1 MKSYPIQKSVS
12 KELLLRPILRG
23 DSAYPLLSWLIG
35 PYPQSATLTRDQA
48 RFNKAMNKSRV
59 VVERAFGKLKCR
71 WRCLLKVLKE
81 GTGKVP
87 LTILACCILHN
98 ICLLRGDALGNDES
112 DDDDGDGGSAPLP
125 PGLNANAQ
133 GRLVRQ
139 ALTDFLAN
147 N

>member
-1 MKSYPIQKSVS
+1 M
-12 KELLLRPILRG
+12 
-23 DSAYPLLSWLIG
+23 
-35 PYPQSATLTRDQA
+35 
-48 RFNKAMNKSRV
+48 
-59 VVERAFGKLKCR
+59 
-71 WRCLLKVLKE
+71 KVLKE

-87 LTILACCILHN
+87 LTILTCCILHN
-98 ICLLRGDALGNDES
+98 VCLLRGDALENDES
-112 DDDDGDGGSAPLP
+112 DDDHGDGGSAPLP

>member
-1 MKSYPIQKSVS
+1 M
-12 KELLLRPILRG
+12 
-23 DSAYPLLSWLIG
+23 
-35 PYPQSATLTRDQA
+35 
-48 RFNKAMNKSRV
+48 
-59 VVERAFGKLKCR
+59 
-71 WRCLLKVLKE
+71 LKVLEE

-98 ICLLRGDALGNDES
+98 ICLLRGDALENDES

-133 GRLVRQ
+133 GRHVRQ

>member
-1 MKSYPIQKSVS
+1 M
-12 KELLLRPILRG
+12 
-23 DSAYPLLSWLIG
+23 
-35 PYPQSATLTRDQA
+35 
-48 RFNKAMNKSRV
+48 
-59 VVERAFGKLKCR
+59 
-71 WRCLLKVLKE
+71 LKVLEE

-87 LTILACCILHN
+87 LTILACCILHD
-98 ICLLRGDALGNDES
+98 ICLLRGDALEND

-133 GRLVRQ
+133 GRHVRQ

>member
-1 MKSYPIQKSVS
+1 M
-12 KELLLRPILRG
+12 
-23 DSAYPLLSWLIG
+23 
-35 PYPQSATLTRDQA
+35 
-48 RFNKAMNKSRV
+48 
-59 VVERAFGKLKCR
+59 
-71 WRCLLKVLKE
+71 LKVLKE

-98 ICLLRGDALGNDES
+98 IGLLRGDALENDDD

>member
-1 MKSYPIQKSVS
+1 MKSYSIQKSLS

-71 WRCLLKVLKE
+71 WRCLLKVLEE

-98 ICLLRGDALGNDES
+98 ICLLRGDALENDES
-112 DDDDGDGGSAPLP
+112 DDDDGDGGSAPFP

-133 GRLVRQ
+133 GRHVRQ